1 MTRIVLDAAMR
12 ARLEDVVGYAEL
24 CDEAGR
30 SLGHFIPAV
39 DPDLYRQIE
48 IPFTEEELAAAE
60 REEMF
65 STAEVLRRLH
75 DLDREGTA

>member
-12 ARLEDVVGYAEL
+12 ARLEDVGYAEL
-24 CDEAGR
+24 CDETGR
-30 SLGHFIPAV
+30 SLGHFIPTV
-39 DPDLYRQIE
+39 DPELYRHIE

-60 REEMF
+60 LEETF

-75 DLDREGTA
+75 DLDPEGTG